1 MMVVH
6 DLPTQAC
13 HAAFRYAILL
23 GPGTEVQ
30 SRLPSP
36 EVTTPTRPHGALAR
50 WLVTT
55 EMGAHDGPLAGAA
68 AAERVFE
75 KLSHRLAQLI
85 TPVGAEA
92 LLMRAVHLSRVDFPF
107 LGVVPRTPNTHI
119 SLIERLREAAAA
131 VEPSEAHEGFVGVL
145 GTLIGLLVSFIGE
158 DLTFR
163 LLRDV
168 WPALPMSPR
177 PPPDAQP

>member
-1 MMVVH
+1 MMTVVH
-6 DLPTQAC
+6 DTPTGAC
-13 HAAFRYAILL
+13 HDAYTYAILTC
-23 GPGTEVQ
+23 PWTELQ
-30 SRLPSP
+30 SRLPSR
-36 EVTTPTRPHGALAR
+36 ELTTPARSQLTLAR

-55 EMGAHDGPLAGAA
+55 EMGAEQGPLAGSA

-85 TPVGAEA
+85 TAGGAEA
-92 LLMRAVHLSRVDFPF
+92 LLTRAVHLSRTEFPF
-107 LGVVPRTPNTHI
+107 LGGVPAAPNTR
-119 SLIERLREAAAA
+119 SLIERLRETVAT
-131 VEPSEAHEGFVGVL
+131 VEPSQAHEGLISVL

-168 WPALPMSPR
+168 WPAVPMSPHT
-177 PPPDAQP
+177 PPDAQS